1 MKNQIKLGEVK
12 GLAFIGGQITSRIE
26 ANEKKNEIAIG
37 KVQVIPPKAIK
48 AGKIVQDELY
58 ELEYKSDFDDKKLT
72 KAGDIVVKLSSPYD
86 AAYITEEDEGLL
98 ITSFCIIIRNTSKTF
113 MSEYLAAFLNSEVY
127 LKQVMDMVSGAAV
140 PMLTMGKIKDVMVR
154 EMELEDQRQV
164 AEYFQNITQKEEV
177 MAQIIALEKE
187 KLNSVLGG
195 KENEE

>member
-1 MKNQIKLGEVK
+1 MKNQIKLGDVK

-86 AAYITEEDEGLL
+86 AAYITKEDEGLL
-98 ITSFCIIIRNTSKTF
+98 ITSFCIIIRNTSKTL

-164 AEYFQNITQKEEV
+164 AEYFQNITLKEEI

-195 KENEE
+195 K

>member
-1 MKNQIKLGEVK
+1 MKNQIKLGDVK

-26 ANEKKNEIAIG
+26 ANEKKNEIAVG

-48 AGKIVQDELY
+48 AGKILQDELY

-98 ITSFCIIIRNTSKTF
+98 ITSFCIIIRNTSKTL
-113 MSEYLAAFLNSEVY
+113 MSEYLAAFFNSEVY

-154 EMELEDQRQV
+154 EMGLEEQKQV
-164 AEYFQNITQKEEV
+164 AEYFQNISLKEEV
-177 MAQIIALEKE
+177 MAQIISLEKE

-195 KENEE
+195 K

>member
-1 MKNQIKLGEVK
+1 MKNQIKLSDVK

-98 ITSFCIIIRNTSKTF
+98 ITSFCIIIRNTSKTL

-164 AEYFQNITQKEEV
+164 AEYFQNISLKEEV
-177 MAQIIALEKE
+177 MAQIIVLEKE

-195 KENEE
+195 K

>member
-98 ITSFCIIIRNTSKTF
+98 ITSFCIIIRNASRTLI
-113 MSEYLAAFLNSEVY
+113 SEYLAAFFNSEVY

-154 EMELEDQRQV
+154 EMEIEEQKQV
-164 AEYFQNITQKEEV
+164 AEYFQNISLKEEV

-195 KENEE
+195 K

>member
-1 MKNQIKLGEVK
+1 MKNQIKLSDVK
-12 GLAFIGGQITSRIE
+12 GLVFIGGQITSRIE

-48 AGKIVQDELY
+48 AGRIVQDELY

-98 ITSFCIIIRNTSKTF
+98 ITSFCIIIRNTSKKL

-164 AEYFQNITQKEEV
+164 AEYFQNISLKEEV

-195 KENEE
+195 K

>member
-72 KAGDIVVKLSSPYD
+72 KAGDVVVKLSSPYD

-98 ITSFCIIIRNTSKTF
+98 ITSFCIIIRNTSKTL

-140 PMLTMGKIKDVMVR
+140 PMLTMGKIKDVMVI

-164 AEYFQNITQKEEV
+164 AEYFQNISLKEEV

-195 KENEE
+195 K

>member
-140 PMLTMGKIKDVMVR
+140 PMLTMGKIKDVMVI

-164 AEYFQNITQKEEV
+164 AEYFQNISLKEEV

-195 KENEE
+195 K

>member
-140 PMLTMGKIKDVMVR
+140 PMLTMGKIKDVMVI

-164 AEYFQNITQKEEV
+164 AEYFQNISLKEDV

-195 KENEE
+195 K